1 MKMVKPYKRPSY
13 RFYDKEKYLDFQNKL
28 NRNELDFQEFVTI
41 AIDDFLNGGYEPKNK
56 EE

>member
-28 NRNELDFQEFVTI
+28 NRNELNFQEFVTI